1 MKSAVF
7 RIGVFTVA
15 GLVLTVLALVAAG
28 GKWFV
33 SQEQAR
39 MDFDSSVYGLQVG
52 APVVFRG
59 VRLGQVVH
67 VGLAPAAPGAIA
79 VPVRVELDRALLLE
93 LLGES
98 QPITESAVDRLVARG
113 LVANL
118 ATQSLLTGQ
127 LYINLDLDLDLGR
140 PPAPPAANVATPAP
154 AAGAT
159 ADGIVKI
166 PTTRTRLQTLQA
178 QLEQLDLAQLGRDLT
193 AAAAAARQLVADPET
208 QRLVQRTAA
217 AATAMERLATRM
229 EADWP
234 LLAAQA
240 RATLASTER
249 TVATAGEAATQV
261 KELASAGQP
270 ALADLRAT
278 ADEVQRSAAALRQT
292 VSSDSELHRNAVRT
306 LEEVAQAAR
315 ALRTLADTLDQHP
328 DALLRGRESAAP

>member
-15 GLVLTVLALVAAG
+15 GLVLTMLALVAAG

-79 VPVRVELDRALLLE
+79 VPVRVELDRSLLLE
-93 LLGES
+93 LLGE
-98 QPITESAVDRLVARG
+98 QLPMTESAIDRMVARG

-127 LYINLDLDLDLGR
+127 LYINLDLGR
-140 PPAPPAANVATPAP
+140 PPAPAV
-154 AAGAT
+154 GAT

-193 AAAAAARQLVADPET
+193 AAAAAARQLVADPQT

-217 AATAMERLATRM
+217 AATAMERLVTRM

-240 RATLASTER
+240 RATMAATER

-261 KELASAGQP
+261 KELAAASQP

-278 ADEVQRSAAALRQT
+278 ADDVQRSAAALRQT

-306 LEEVAQAAR
+306 LEDVAQAAR

>member
-33 SQEQAR
+33 SREQAR

-79 VPVRVELDRALLLE
+79 VPVRVELDRSLLLE
-93 LLGES
+93 LLGE
-98 QPITESAVDRLVARG
+98 PLPMTEPAVDRLVARG

-127 LYINLDLDLDLGR
+127 LYINLDLGR
-140 PPAPPAANVATPAP
+140 PPAPPAANAAAPTP

-159 ADGIVKI
+159 ADGMAQI

-217 AATAMERLATRM
+217 AAAAMERLATRL

-234 LLAAQA
+234 PLAAQA
-240 RATLASTER
+240 RATLAATER

-261 KELASAGQP
+261 KELAAAGQP

-278 ADEVQRSAAALRQT
+278 ADELQRSAAALRQT

-315 ALRTLADTLDQHP
+315 SLRTLADTLDQHP
-328 DALLRGRESAAP
+328 DALLRGRQSAAP

>member
-79 VPVRVELDRALLLE
+79 VPVRVELDRSLLLE
-93 LLGES
+93 LLGE
-98 QPITESAVDRLVARG
+98 PLPMTEPAIDRLVARG

-127 LYINLDLDLDLGR
+127 LYINLDLGH
-140 PPAPPAANVATPAP
+140 PPAPPAANAAAPAP

-159 ADGIVKI
+159 ADVMIKI

-240 RATLASTER
+240 RATLAATER

-261 KELASAGQP
+261 KELTAAGQP

-278 ADEVQRSAAALRQT
+278 ADEMQRSAAALRQT

-306 LEEVAQAAR
+306 LDEVAQAAR

-328 DALLRGRESAAP
+328 DALLRGRESAVP

>member
-127 LYINLDLDLDLGR
+127 LYINLDLDLGR

-315 ALRTLADTLDQHP
+315 ALRTLADTLDQYP